1 MTTQGEILTYYE
13 QLGVERDAEY
23 SEILRAFK
31 QKALASHPSRNPND
45 LTVNIAKF
53 REVCE
58 AFDVLSRGKSVVSM
72 HSRIKSNI

>member
-13 QLGVERDAEY
+13 QLGVERDAEN

-31 QKALASHPSRNPND
+31 QKALASHPTRNPND

-58 AFDVLSRGKSVVSM
+58 AFDVLSRGKSVVTM